1 MAENNNRSV
10 EVRASDMLVDVRGCL
25 SRTEWELVYLMAS
38 KFAQTHGLTIT
49 GFELEPAN
57 AEAAASKRPATSD

>member
-1 MAENNNRSV
+1 MPENNNRSV

-25 SRTEWELVYLMAS
+25 SRAEWELVYLMAS

-49 GFELEPAN
+49 GFELEPA
-57 AEAAASKRPATSD
+57 EAAASKRAATSD